1 MITDLQT
8 ERNTQYA
15 IRSTRYTVAVVGLGK
30 IGLPLAAQF
39 AGAGAR
45 VIGADVNP
53 AVVAAVNAGDCPIV
67 EEPGLAERVAATV
80 AAGQLTATTDTAAAV
95 AQSNVVVIIV
105 PLLVDAD
112 HALDYHMVDSA
123 TAAVACG
130 LQPGTLV
137 IYETTLP
144 VGTTRERLGPAL
156 AAGSGLTLGRDF
168 QLAFSPERV
177 YSGRIFR
184 DLATYPKIVGGVDAA
199 STAAAVAFYEATLGG
214 ATVQAV
220 QDADTAELVKLLE
233 TTYRDVN
240 IALAAEFAR
249 YAAGRSL
256 PVDEAIAAANTQPYS
271 HIHTPG
277 IGVGGHCIPVYP
289 YFLIDNDTAGDLT
302 LPRAA
307 RQTNDGMARWALDR
321 LSLALGGLAGR
332 RVLILGYSYRE
343 NVKETA
349 FSAAK
354 TLIRELRAG
363 GAVPLIVDPLY
374 TPAELAATGAEATDL
389 AALPPVEAVILQA
402 PHRAFA
408 DLDWA
413 ALAAGGC
420 RAVLDGRNALTPAT
434 RATIATTGM
443 VYLGIGR

>member
-1 MITDLQT
+1 MTTNNQI
-8 ERNTQYA
+8 RNPQSA
-15 IRSTRYTVAVVGLGK
+15 TRDPQYTVAVVGLGK

-45 VIGADVNP
+45 VIGADRNP
-53 AVVAAVNAGDCPIV
+53 AVVAASRAGDCPIV
-67 EEPGLAERVAATV
+67 EEPGLAERVAAAV

-95 AQSNVVVIIV
+95 AQSNVVLIIV
-105 PLLVDAD
+105 PLLVDED
-112 HALDYHMVDSA
+112 HALDYRMVDSA
-123 TAAVACG
+123 TADVACG
-130 LQPGTLV
+130 LRPGTLV

-144 VGTTRERLGPAL
+144 VGTTRDRLGPAL
-156 AAGSGLTLGRDF
+156 GAATGLTLGRDF

-199 STAAAVAFYEATLGG
+199 STAAAVAFYTAMLDG
-214 ATVQAV
+214 AAVQAV

-249 YAAGRSL
+249 YAAGRGL

-289 YFLIDNDTAGDLT
+289 YFLIDNDAAGDLT

-321 LSLALGGLAGR
+321 LSLTLGGLAGQ

-354 TLIRELRAG
+354 TLIRELHAG
-363 GAVPLIVDPLY
+363 GAVPLLADPLY
-374 TPAELAATGAEATDL
+374 SAAELAATGAD
-389 AALPPVEAVILQA
+389 PVDFTNRVPVDAVILQA

-408 DLDWA
+408 ALDWA
-413 ALAAGGC
+413 ALATAGC
-420 RAVLDGRNALTPAT
+420 RAILDGRNALTPAT
-434 RATIATTGM
+434 RAAITQAGM
-443 VYLGIGR
+443 AYLGIGR